1 MVRAMLLRAAFGGM
15 EGDIAMLHRAAATWQ
30 RRWAR
35 AEAAWADGL
44 AVAFGGA
51 AAAADGVMSGEAPL
65 MVTDIPP
72 AAVDFHCSSVLE
84 SVLEQPAVRDALL
97 ARGGGDIDGL
107 AQRAMWKCSSG
118 VSRKAPIRAGDH
130 LGHWVVAGAVAEAE
144 AAGDD
149 DGGSGGASG
158 SVAAAW
164 SILREPCAAFARK
177 LVAGKLRRG
186 AGPAV
191 APLAPQLRP
200 PPPRAATD
208 GRVDGAAADR
218 ALLAAVGSA
227 AGALIRPE
235 VLPGTRAPAA
245 HPGVARLLHRGGLC
259 ECGGGGGA
267 PRVPRRPRVRRGVGV
282 SGFNGPSRGKRWGVI
297 TDLRKRTVS
306 PARVPVPPPLAA
318 LAQRMVAAA
327 PTLIP
332 NFKPNGCNAIDYIK
346 AAGHEITAHCDDR
359 QLSGD
364 ILANLSLAGDA
375 VMTYTSDRE
384 KGYSP
389 VKVLLPRR
397 SLQLQTGDVRYN
409 WQHAILNADLLAP
422 RRVSIT
428 FRQEKLPGST

>member
-1 MVRAMLLRAAFGGM
+1 MLRLEGDGISQLLRRLPVIAVEDALPPPRSFAILVWLMAAHAKGFTLGRAHVDEVMSFARAIAATRARDDSPQDDGGGDGDGPRLGDDGLATGGGDMVRAMLLRAAFGGM

-208 GRVDGAAADR
+208 GASTA
-218 ALLAAVGSA
+218 
-227 AGALIRPE
+227 
-235 VLPGTRAPAA
+235 
-245 HPGVARLLHRGGLC
+245 
-259 ECGGGGGA
+259 
-267 PRVPRRPRVRRGVGV
+267 RRP
-282 SGFNGPSRGKRWGVI
+282 
-297 TDLRKRTVS
+297 
-306 PARVPVPPPLAA
+306 
-318 LAQRMVAAA
+318 
-327 PTLIP
+327 
-332 NFKPNGCNAIDYIK
+332 
-346 AAGHEITAHCDDR
+346 TAHCSR
-359 QLSGD
+359 RWARRPAPLSAPKCCRGR
-364 ILANLSLAGDA
+364 G
-375 VMTYTSDRE
+375 
-384 KGYSP
+384 
-389 VKVLLPRR
+389 RR
-397 SLQLQTGDVRYN
+397 
-409 WQHAILNADLLAP
+409 
-422 RRVSIT
+422 RRTRSCAAASSWRT
-428 FRQEKLPGST
+428 L